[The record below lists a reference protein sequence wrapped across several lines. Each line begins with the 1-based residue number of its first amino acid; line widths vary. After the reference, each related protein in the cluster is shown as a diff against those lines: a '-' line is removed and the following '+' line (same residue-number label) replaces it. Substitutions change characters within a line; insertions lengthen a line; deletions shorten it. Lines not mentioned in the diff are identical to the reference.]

1 MAEIYDTLQLIA
13 YQQVVIAGG
22 KRKKPESLVE
32 RIMKKKPEK
41 TDDYESLSVS
51 EFKETRKRIMR
62 S

>member
-1 MAEIYDTLQLIA
+1 MAEIYDALQLIA
-13 YQQVVIAGG
+13 YQQALLAGG

-32 RIMKKKPEK
+32 RIMKKKREK
-41 TDDYESLSVS
+41 TDDYESLSIS

>member
-13 YQQVVIAGG
+13 YQQALLAGG

-32 RIMKKKPEK
+32 RIMKKKREK
-41 TDDYESLSVS
+41 TDDYESLSIS

>member
-1 MAEIYDTLQLIA
+1 MAEVYDALQMIA

-41 TDDYESLSVS
+41 TDDYESLSIS